1 MLLKYLFIP
10 SCTAQKNIVP
20 RFEFGFGL
28 SYTKFK
34 YSGLSVEK
42 VASTGPE
49 SKDAG
54 HILAWENG
62 GAMPIEV
69 GTSRAF
75 WLHRPAYK
83 VCFWLQNTGSVFGSE
98 VKLDFPSHFF
108 VFYLTIDHQDPTTLY
123 KFSTF
128 LWRAPLCSPWVHEH
142 ENWCR

>member
-1 MLLKYLFIP
+1 VLLKYLFIP
-10 SCTAQKNIVP
+10 SCIAQKNIVP

-28 SYTKFK
+28 SYTKFE

-49 SKDAG
+49 SEDAG
-54 HILAWENG
+54 RVLAWEKG
-62 GAMPIEV
+62 DAMPIEV
-69 GTSRAF
+69 GTSRVF

-108 VFYLTIDHQDPTTLY
+108 VFYLTI
-123 KFSTF
+123 
-128 LWRAPLCSPWVHEH
+128 SPRSH
-142 ENWCR
+142 NSI